1 MNVSRWSYSSSEQK
15 SRSNREASELASDP
29 NMRGHLSRNQSFAG
43 GPRILRTTAGFS
55 TPIMQRS
62 VATQVKTAP
71 NMGEV
76 LI

>member
-29 NMRGHLSRNQSFAG
+29 TMRGHLSNQSFAG
-43 GPRILRTTAGFS
+43 GPRILRTTAGLS